1 MTLNEQDLAM
11 LENEALCAFCNVD
24 GFHTGVEHA
33 TKKIDPNTRQVLHPT
48 IEQAHINSDIHAQT
62 CDDENCDECNP
73 SA

>member
-1 MTLNEQDLAM
+1 MPL
-11 LENEALCAFCNVD
+11 
-24 GFHTGVEHA
+24 
-33 TKKIDPNTRQVLHPT
+33 T

>member
-1 MTLNEQDLAM
+1 MIINTCPTCHQI
-11 LENEALCAFCNVD
+11 VD
-24 GFHTGVEHA
+24 EE
-33 TKKIDPNTRQVLHPT
+33 DMPLT